1 MERVY
6 LTRNI
11 PKAVS
16 MLKEYFELIIHDSTK
31 PPDRYEIVKNVSNV
45 YAILCSPSDNIDS
58 IVINAAN
65 KLRVIS
71 TYSVGYDHIDL
82 ASANA
87 RGIIVGYTPNV
98 LTNATADLTFALL
111 LAIARRVV
119 EGDKLIRSA
128 KWSNIYEYNFMLG
141 RDLEGKILGIIGL
154 GRIGAAVAR
163 RAAGFGMKI
172 VYNSREK
179 KNIYEYLSLD
189 ELLKVSDFVS
199 IHTPLNEHTYHM
211 IGEKELKSMKR
222 CAYLINTARGKIVD
236 ERALIRALK
245 EGWIAGA
252 ALDVYEQEPLVAS
265 ELIEL
270 DNVVLT
276 PHIGSAT
283 IETRERMAE
292 IAALNII
299 NPYKG
304 LEPIY
309 RVK

>member
-16 MLKEYFELIIHDSTK
+16 MLKEYFELIIHDSAK
-31 PPDRYEIVKNVSNV
+31 PPDRYEIIKNVSDV

-58 IVINAAN
+58 IVINTAN

-82 ASANA
+82 ASANVK
-87 RGIIVGYTPNV
+87 GIIVGYTPNV

-172 VYNSREK
+172 VYNSKEK

-199 IHTPLNEHTYHM
+199 IHTPLNEYTYHM